1 MAGCVPILYH
11 FDRWDERI
19 GILRVA
25 GELVHTEELNGEDTL
40 EFCCYDV
47 PEKGDRLLWLD
58 GGTWREHVVVRTE
71 EPLEGL
77 CSVYA
82 ESSLCEMLD
91 DFIEEAQLVSR
102 TAAQALAAIL
112 APTRW
117 TVAYC
122 ANLGTAGALI
132 YHQNALWALRR
143 VAEVWDG
150 EVTPVITVANGR
162 VSSRSIR
169 LDDERGDWRGLR
181 FTYGKNMAGCTRT
194 VLEQDVY
201 TALYGFGA
209 GLPFTD
215 EEGNYKA
222 GYRRKLTF
230 GDINGG
236 LNWVGDD
243 AAKAI
248 WGRWNAGRTAKVHSF
263 GQVTFSD
270 CTDQAR
276 LLALTRKALAEAKQ
290 PKVSYEIDVA
300 ALGNDDADLGDT
312 VAVIDTSRDPEWRLT
327 ARVVKRVRTFGD
339 SIICRVT
346 VGTVQKADYEQ
357 VSVLAADV
365 ATLQNDVVG
374 IDGNLS
380 TAASVTVVENTV
392 TEAIDDL
399 DELGDLDFRGLHE
412 LHRPLEQTNEP
423 HHQQS
428 DSRAD
433 EHASKHLPRDTR
445 GERPVDALRLDL
457 F

>member
-1 MAGCVPILYH
+1 MASMVPTLYW

-19 GILRVA
+19 GLLRVV

-40 EFCCYDV
+40 EFCSYEV
-47 PEKGDRLLWLD
+47 PAKGDRLLWLD
-58 GGTWREHVVVRTE
+58 GETWREHVVVRTE

-102 TAAQALAAIL
+102 TAAQALAAVL

-117 TVAYC
+117 SVAFC
-122 ANLGTAGALI
+122 ASLGTAGALI

-143 VAEVWDG
+143 VAEVWGG
-150 EVTPVITVANGR
+150 EVTPVINVTSGR
-162 VSSRSIR
+162 VSSRAIR
-169 LDDERGDWRGLR
+169 LDEERGEWRGLR

-215 EEGNYKA
+215 EDGNYKA

-236 LNWVGDD
+236 LNYVADEG
-243 AAKAI
+243 AKLV
-248 WGRWNAGRTAKVHSF
+248 WGRWNANRTARVHSF

-270 CTDQAR
+270 VTEPER
-276 LLALTRKALAEAKQ
+276 LIVLTRRALAEATQ

-300 ALGNDDADLGDT
+300 ALDGDDAELGDT
-312 VAVIDTSRDPEWRLT
+312 VAVIDTSRNPEWRLT
-327 ARVVKRVRTFGD
+327 ARIVRRVRTFGETVVA
-339 SIICRVT
+339 RVT

-357 VSVLAADV
+357 VSALAADV

-374 IDGNLS
+374 IDGNLTS
-380 TAASVTVVENTV
+380 AASTERVNETV

-399 DELGDLDFRGLHE
+399 DELADLDF
-412 LHRPLEQTNEP
+412 
-423 HHQQS
+423 
-428 DSRAD
+428 
-433 EHASKHLPRDTR
+433 
-445 GERPVDALRLDL
+445 
-457 F
+457 

>member
-1 MAGCVPILYH
+1 MASMVPTLYW

-19 GILRVA
+19 GLLRVV
-25 GELVHTEELNGEDTL
+25 GELVHAEELNGEDTL
-40 EFCCYDV
+40 EFCSYEV
-47 PEKGDRLLWLD
+47 PAKGDRLLWLD
-58 GGTWREHVVVRTE
+58 GETWREHVVVRTE

-102 TAAQALAAIL
+102 TARQALTAVL

-117 TVAYC
+117 SIAYC
-122 ANLGTAGALI
+122 ASLGTAGALI

-143 VAEVWDG
+143 VAEVWGG
-150 EVTPVITVANGR
+150 EVTPVINVTSGR
-162 VSSRSIR
+162 VSSRAIR
-169 LDDERGDWRGLR
+169 LDEERGEWRGLR

-215 EEGNYKA
+215 EDGNYKA

-236 LNWVGDD
+236 LNYVADEG
-243 AAKAI
+243 AKLV
-248 WGRWNAGRTAKVHSF
+248 WGRWNANRTARVHSF

-270 CTDQAR
+270 VTEPER
-276 LLALTRKALAEAKQ
+276 LIVLTRRALAEATQ

-300 ALGNDDADLGDT
+300 ALDGDDAELGDT
-312 VAVIDTSRDPEWRLT
+312 VAVIDTSRNPEWRLT
-327 ARVVKRVRTFGD
+327 ARIVRRVRTFGETVVA
-339 SIICRVT
+339 RVT

-357 VSVLAADV
+357 VSALAADV

-374 IDGNLS
+374 IDGNLTS
-380 TAASVTVVENTV
+380 AASTERVNETV

-399 DELGDLDFRGLHE
+399 DELADLDF
-412 LHRPLEQTNEP
+412 
-423 HHQQS
+423 
-428 DSRAD
+428 
-433 EHASKHLPRDTR
+433 
-445 GERPVDALRLDL
+445 
-457 F
+457 